1 MRKLLSRAE
10 FAIPFLLLLV
20 GAWSTHLAAQQSNS
34 GQAIITTGASE
45 VLVDAVVTDRKNHLV
60 TNLKAEDFGIT
71 EGGVPQEIT
80 SFHVYRSISRP
91 SEPETETPTTTAEIS
106 PAALRPT
113 SNLIIL
119 LVDYS
124 TTQFENQQ
132 LIQQAA
138 VKYVQQKMRSND
150 LMAVFVLGSG
160 LHVLTNFTDDKTRLV
175 AALKSRDI
183 KGSAIAAERAD
194 LGSVIGI
201 GESQG
206 NAAPETALSTGI
218 VTTGPAAAGAGAG
231 MGSGGSAR
239 GDAMIAQRIAAQFYV
254 LRNALDNRQSRGVLT
269 AIRAIAMG
277 VKHIQGRKS
286 LILFSEGFVVG
297 PMIEDELHSVV
308 DVANRSNLVVYT
320 IDSSGLTTKELQA
333 GLVSQDELTSTAGFN
348 QRDRVSPVGGE
359 TIFDRTRE
367 VGHDMRE
374 SALRYVAE
382 ATGGFL
388 IHNTNNLGVGMDRVD
403 EEMRSYYLLSYR
415 PKDQNFDGQFREIRV
430 EVRRPGLSVKA
441 RSGYYAVPSGY
452 ETLTPAEYQLLAR
465 ARTGQAPDQEMTL
478 FLKAA
483 EFQAREGLYR
493 VPVILE
499 IPTREIQF
507 DKKDEKYSS
516 HLQIMGL
523 VRDSSGRVIRKFVR
537 PADYVVNQAEYKVL
551 QQINLSFLYNLG
563 LPAGIYSV
571 ETVVKDSASGR
582 VSHAEQSLYLHE
594 GQESL
599 ALSDV
604 LLSHSVD
611 DAPGAQPQF
620 LTVGGIKIKPSAQ
633 CQFRNGDNLI
643 YYFDVYRPQVDS
655 KNKRAD
661 VSVELSLKRAGRPM
675 NVRIPGFHVDQ
686 WDPDPIP
693 HITLARSIELASLP
707 PGDYALVVEVKDNV
721 ASRAVRTQASFSVVN

>member
-1 MRKLLSRAE
+1 MRRLLSRAE
-10 FAIPFLLLLV
+10 VATVFLLLLV
-20 GAWSTHLAAQQSNS
+20 AAWRTLLAAQQSNP
-34 GQAIITTGASE
+34 GQAIITTGVSE

-60 TNLKAEDFGIT
+60 TNLKAEDFVIT

-80 SFHVYRSISRP
+80 SFHVYRGISQP
-91 SEPETETPTTTAEIS
+91 SEPETETPAATTQVTPPI
-106 PAALRPT
+106 LRPT

-160 LHVLTNFTDDKTRLV
+160 LHVLTNFTGDKTRLV
-175 AALKSRDI
+175 AALKSRDL
-183 KGSAIAAERAD
+183 KGSAMAAERAD
-194 LGSVIGI
+194 LSSGIGI
-201 GESQG
+201 GESPG

-218 VTTGPAAAGAGAG
+218 VTTGAAAAGAGAG
-231 MGSGGSAR
+231 MGSAGSAR
-239 GDAMIAQRIAAQFYV
+239 GDAMIAQRITAQFYV
-254 LRNALDNRQSRGVLT
+254 LRNALDNRQSREVLT

-286 LILFSEGFVVG
+286 LILFSQGFVVG
-297 PMIEDELHSVV
+297 PTVEDELHSVV
-308 DVANRSNLVVYT
+308 DLANRSNLVVYT

-367 VGHDMRE
+367 VGRDMRE

-388 IHNTNNLGVGMDRVD
+388 IHNTNDLGVGMDRVD
-403 EEMRSYYLLSYR
+403 DEMRSYYLLSYR
-415 PKDQNFDGQFREIRV
+415 PKDQNFDGQFREIRL

-465 ARTGQAPDQEMTL
+465 ARSKQASEEMTL

-523 VRDSSGRVIRKFVR
+523 VRDSSGRVIRQFVR
-537 PADYVVNQAEYKVL
+537 PADYVVNEAEYKVL

-571 ETVVKDSASGR
+571 ETVVKDSISGKL
-582 VSHAEQSLYLHE
+582 SHGEQSLYLHG

-604 LLSHSVD
+604 LLSNSFD
-611 DAPGAQPQF
+611 NAPDAQPQF

-643 YYFDVYRPQVDS
+643 YYFDVYRPQVDP

-686 WDPDPIP
+686 WDPAPIP

-721 ASRAVRTQASFSVVN
+721 ASRTVRTQASFSVVN